1 MIDRRGFGLGLGAAT
16 LLPVTAHA
24 RPKGKLGYLHPITID
39 PSHSTFSILKQAWER
54 LGYQEGLTVLVR
66 SGEGDSQR
74 LPELVTDLITQGVGV
89 LIVVGAD
96 AVRAAARIT
105 KAIPIVAID
114 METDPVQAGL
124 ITSYARPG
132 GNVTGLFVDLPSLAT
147 KWIELMRE
155 AVPGLERVAVV
166 WQPSTGR
173 SQLDIA
179 LHAGNAAG
187 LEAIVLEI
195 EISDDFAAK
204 FSHLAGPKRT
214 GIIQLTLPGLAT
226 VTARYAAAAE
236 RYRLPTIAPLRTIAK
251 AGALMSYGP
260 SQEAYFPRAVVIADT
275 VLGGGKVGDI
285 PIERPSKFE
294 FIINLK
300 TAKALNLEIPPML
313 ISRADEVIE

>member
-1 MIDRRGFGLGLGAAT
+1 
-16 LLPVTAHA
+16 
-24 RPKGKLGYLHPITID
+24 
-39 PSHSTFSILKQAWER
+39 
-54 LGYQEGLTVLVR
+54 
-66 SGEGDSQR
+66 
-74 LPELVTDLITQGVGV
+74 VTDLIAQDVGV

-147 KWIELMRE
+147 KSIELMRE
-155 AVPGLERVAVV
+155 AVLERVAFV

-179 LHAGNAAG
+179 LHAGKAAG
-187 LEAIVLEI
+187 LEAVVLEI

-226 VTARYAAAAE
+226 VVARYAAAAE
-236 RYRLPTIAPLRTIAK
+236 RYRLPTIAPLRPSAK
-251 AGALMSYGP
+251 PGALMSYGP
-260 SQEAYFPRAVVIADT
+260 SQEAYFPRAVAIAG
-275 VLGGGKVGDI
+275 VVSE
-285 PIERPSKFE
+285 PR
-294 FIINLK
+294 
-300 TAKALNLEIPPML
+300 
-313 ISRADEVIE
+313 